1 MVLPE
6 GKPWK
11 RSLTGSGGP
20 AAARAAA
27 FERLMKTSQ
36 SKHNIKTLLAA
47 LHHLECK
54 SLCSARPWRSV
65 ADESVLSSNTDLTT
79 LFPPP
84 QTFIFT
90 FPPKKSLV
98 VGGRLAW
105 GCTCEMALA
114 FFSSW
119 DFYTQIKCPCCTEER
134 AGSLCCSF
142 CIIRF

>member
-11 RSLTGSGGP
+11 RSLTGSQGP

-54 SLCSARPWRSV
+54 SLCSARPLRFV
-65 ADESVLSSNTDLTT
+65 AAESVPSLNMDLPTFLPPLPASPQKIQFVQEGGSRGAVHVKWPQ
-79 LFPPP
+79 LFSG
-84 QTFIFT
+84 
-90 FPPKKSLV
+90 FP
-98 VGGRLAW
+98 
-105 GCTCEMALA
+105 CTN
-114 FFSSW
+114 
-119 DFYTQIKCPCCTEER
+119 
-134 AGSLCCSF
+134 
-142 CIIRF
+142 

>member
-11 RSLTGSGGP
+11 RSLTASGGP
-20 AAARAAA
+20 TAARAAA

-54 SLCSARPWRSV
+54 SLCSARPLRLV
-65 ADESVLSSNTDLTT
+65 AKESVLSSNTDLTT
-79 LFPPP
+79 LFPHPKRSSSP
-84 QTFIFT
+84 
-90 FPPKKSLV
+90 PPKKSFV
-98 VGGRLAW
+98 VGGRFAW
-105 GCTCEMALA
+105 GCTCEMAPA
-114 FFSSW
+114 FFRSW
-119 DFYTQIKCPCCTEER
+119 DFYTEIKRPYCTVDR

-142 CIIRF
+142 CII

>member
-11 RSLTGSGGP
+11 RSLTGSQGP

-54 SLCSARPWRSV
+54 SLCSARPLRFV
-65 ADESVLSSNTDLTT
+65 AEESVPSSNMDLPTF
-79 LFPPP
+79 LPPLP
-84 QTFIFT
+84 T
-90 FPPKKSLV
+90 FPPKKSV
-98 VGGRLAW
+98 SAGGRLAW
-105 GCTCEMALA
+105 GCAFEMAPA
-114 FFSSW
+114 FFQ
-119 DFYTQIKCPCCTEER
+119 DFRAQIKRPYCRADR
-134 AGSLCCSF
+134 AGLLCCSL
-142 CIIRF
+142 CII